1 MKEMNELTQ
10 LKRARYAYCNAT
22 SDAEFNAAEKVLLK
36 FHKKYGTIDE
46 SIIRELIN

>member
-1 MKEMNELTQ
+1 MNELTQ
-10 LKRARYAYCNAT
+10 LKRARGAYCNAT

-46 SIIRELIN
+46 SIIRKLIK